1 MNRTPRRIVT
11 GHDADGKSVVAMDTA
26 MQPTL
31 EKPEIGVAF
40 YEIWNTSG
48 SPVRVDNGTDPTSRP
63 LQIEPPKQGSIIRFV
78 DFGPKQA
85 TRPAM
90 TREMA
95 EAAFAL
101 VGSAHASTWKPESP
115 HPMMHRTESVD
126 YGIVVFGEI
135 VLVLDDGSRTH
146 LKAGDVVVQRGT
158 DHAWENPSENNPAR
172 MAFILLDGAFSPEI
186 AKLIEK
192 A

>member
-1 MNRTPRRIVT
+1 V
-11 GHDADGKSVVAMDTA
+11 
-26 MQPTL
+26 
-31 EKPEIGVAF
+31 
-40 YEIWNTSG
+40 WNTSS
-48 SPVRVDNGTDPTSRP
+48 SPATVDNGKDPTGRQ
-63 LQIEPPKQGSIIRFV
+63 LQIEPPEKGSIIRFV
-78 DFGPKQA
+78 DFGPKQS
-85 TRPAM
+85 TSPAM
-90 TREMA
+90 TRELA
-95 EAAFAL
+95 QAAFAL
-101 VGSAHASTWKPESP
+101 VGSSHASTWKPDSP

-158 DHAWENPSENNPAR
+158 DHAWENPSETSPAR

-186 AKLIEK
+186 AKLFKK

>member
-11 GHDADGKSVVAMDTA
+11 GHDSNGKSVVAMDTA

-40 YEIWNTSG
+40 YEIWNTAG
-48 SPVRVDNGTDPTSRP
+48 SPMSVDNGTDPTSRP
-63 LQIEPPKQGSIIRFV
+63 LQIEPPQQGSIIRFV

-85 TRPAM
+85 AAPAM
-90 TREMA
+90 SREMA
-95 EAAFAL
+95 HAAFAL
-101 VGSAHASTWKPESP
+101 VGSAHASTWKPDLP

-135 VLVLDDGSRTH
+135 TLILDDGSETH

-158 DHAWENPSENNPAR
+158 DHAWENRSPTNPAR
-172 MAFILLDGAFSPEI
+172 MAFILLDGAFSPELR
-186 AKLIEK
+186 KLIEK
-192 A
+192 E